1 MMRYVIVGNGPAA
14 VSAVEAIRRYDAEGE
29 ITLFSKENEF
39 TYSRPLISYLL
50 LGATDET
57 RMRYKSDDFYE
68 SMRVDYRQGVAVT
81 AIDKDKK
88 TVAASDGTETAYDKL
103 LLATGGKPFIPPMD
117 GIDSVPYHTFM
128 TLEDARKLAEALT
141 PESRVLIIGAGLI
154 GLKCL
159 EGIKARCASVTVADL
174 AEQILPSILDRE
186 AAAMVQKHLEA
197 QGASFLL
204 GDSAVKLEPGLATM
218 RSGKQIPF
226 DVLVLAVGVRP
237 ATELATAIGLDAER
251 GIATD
256 ERGETAIPDIYAAG
270 DCAKSYDITTDTERV
285 LAILPGAT
293 QQGAVCGAAMA
304 GKTVE
309 PFNAIPMNAL
319 GLFGLHMITAGSMVG
334 ESYVIRSKDSYKRLC
349 VKGDRLMGYIML
361 GNVERAGIY
370 TALIREKTPLSSIDF
385 DLMLEKPQL
394 MAFSRRDR
402 QTLMGGSRL

>member
-1 MMRYVIVGNGPAA
+1 MRYVIVGNGPAA
-14 VSAVEAIRRYDAEGE
+14 VSAVEAIRQHDGEGE
-29 ITLFSKENEF
+29 IILFSKENEF

-50 LGATDET
+50 LGATDEQ
-57 RMRYKSDDFYE
+57 RMRFRPDSFYE
-68 SMRVDYRQGVAVT
+68 DMKIDYRQGVAVT

-88 TVAASDGTETAYDKL
+88 LVTASDGSETAYDKL

-117 GIDSVPYHTFM
+117 GLDSIPYHTFM
-128 TLEDARKLAEALT
+128 TLADAHGLAEALT
-141 PESRVLIIGAGLI
+141 PDSRVLIIGAGLI

-159 EGIKARCASVTVADL
+159 EGVKDRCASVTVVDM
-174 AEQILPSILDRE
+174 AEQILPSILDTE
-186 AAAMVQKHLEA
+186 AASVVQKHLEA
-197 QGASFLL
+197 QGATFLL
-204 GDSAVKLEPGLATM
+204 GDSAAKVEPGIATM
-218 RSGKQIPF
+218 KSGKQVPF
-226 DVLVLAVGVRP
+226 DVLVVAVGVRP

-256 ERGETAIPDIYAAG
+256 ERGETAIADIFAAG

-285 LAILPGAT
+285 LALLPNAT

-304 GKTVE
+304 GKAVD
-309 PFNAIPMNAL
+309 PFNAIPMNAM

-334 ESYVIRSKDSYKRLC
+334 ESHVIRTKNSYKRLC
-349 VKGDRLMGYIML
+349 VKDDRLMGYIML
-361 GNVERAGIY
+361 GDVERAGIY

-385 DLMLEKPQL
+385 DLMLERPQL